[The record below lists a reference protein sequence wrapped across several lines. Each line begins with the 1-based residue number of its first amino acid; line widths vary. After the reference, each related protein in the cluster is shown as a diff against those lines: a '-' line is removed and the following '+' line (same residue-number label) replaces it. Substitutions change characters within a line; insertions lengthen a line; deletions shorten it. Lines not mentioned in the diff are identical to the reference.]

1 MHALRHFYASA
12 LLDAGENVK
21 AVSEYMGHADPG
33 MTLRVYAHLMT
44 DSRERAG
51 GPSTACSRGPRTGL
65 TARRR
70 PSPASPAPDLQCR
83 PGQGPLAF

>member
-33 MTLRVYAHLMT
+33 MTLRVYAHLMA
-44 DSRERAG
+44 DSRERARR
-51 GPSTACSRGPRTGL
+51 AVDGL
-65 TARRR
+65 FQR
-70 PSPASPAPDLQCR
+70 APD
-83 PGQGPLAF
+83 GDHGP